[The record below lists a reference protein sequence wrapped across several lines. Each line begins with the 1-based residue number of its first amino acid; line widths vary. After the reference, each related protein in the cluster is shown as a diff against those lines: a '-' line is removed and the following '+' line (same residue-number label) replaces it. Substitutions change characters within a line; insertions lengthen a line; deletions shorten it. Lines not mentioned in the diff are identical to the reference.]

1 MERQWRPS
9 QGRPVRLRPPTLGG
23 AAQTTQ
29 SALLA
34 KIEGLR
40 QAHLLAPVPNDH
52 AKAVLRAEA
61 RGRNWGGL
69 MGASWRDDHQEM
81 LGPDVAKETVQHVV
95 GRHITNP
102 KHVKTLVE
110 GWEADVKEHV
120 ATSWQSGAHI
130 SEQKRS
136 RQAVRQATGVLEQGW
151 RGAGRR
157 APAEAMRR

>member
-1 MERQWRPS
+1 MPRCGQGNGPTRSWRNGFAQNS
-9 QGRPVRLRPPTLGG
+9 YRTDLPT
-23 AAQTTQ
+23 
-29 SALLA
+29 
-34 KIEGLR
+34 
-40 QAHLLAPVPNDH
+40 P
-52 AKAVLRAEA
+52 KAV
-61 RGRNWGGL
+61 
-69 MGASWRDDHQEM
+69 
-81 LGPDVAKETVQHVV
+81 KERISSDY

>member
-1 MERQWRPS
+1 M
-9 QGRPVRLRPPTLGG
+9 PTRGKRRAPGG
-23 AAQTTQ
+23 ARRRSCTATAGQQ
-29 SALLA
+29 RARGQDVGA
-34 KIEGLR
+34 
-40 QAHLLAPVPNDH
+40 APVPNDH
-52 AKAVLRAEA
+52 AKAILRAES